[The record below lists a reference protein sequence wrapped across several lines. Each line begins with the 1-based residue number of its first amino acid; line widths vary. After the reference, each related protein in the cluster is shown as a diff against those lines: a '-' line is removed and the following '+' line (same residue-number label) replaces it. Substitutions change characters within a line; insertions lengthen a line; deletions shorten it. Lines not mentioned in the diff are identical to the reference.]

1 MTGSGW
7 ILGMRHMSR
16 EISFSFFFN
25 LLRPSNLCNNYAMP
39 CFRATEAFQLR
50 RIACCQRRN
59 SLAVSPLNVNDT
71 SLLRQQFPGAS
82 RKRSNPIT
90 LFAQEKKKDADADLT
105 AQKLVPCGSIYP
117 VGTFSGYNFVSHYN
131 TLSCQ

>member
-1 MTGSGW
+1 
-7 ILGMRHMSR
+7 MSR
-16 EISFSFFFN
+16 EISFSFFSFFN

-39 CFRATEAFQLR
+39 RVRATEAFQLR

-71 SLLRQQFPGAS
+71 SLLRQQFPGAC

-90 LFAQEKKKDADADLT
+90 LFAQEKKKRR
-105 AQKLVPCGSIYP
+105 
-117 VGTFSGYNFVSHYN
+117 
-131 TLSCQ
+131 